1 MEITTY
7 KEDDVTIFAIV
18 GRMDA
23 SNASEF
29 ETVVNKEVEEG
40 ANKFVVDL
48 SKLEYISSAGL
59 RSMLLLAKATKKNGG
74 SSVLSGLT
82 SIVAEVFRISGFLTI
97 FKAYDTLEEAI
108 QS

>member
-1 MEITTY
+1 MKISTQKQNDTT
-7 KEDDVTIFAIV
+7 ILAII

-29 ETVVNKEVEEG
+29 ETAINTELEEG

-48 SKLEYISSAGL
+48 SQLEYISSAGL
-59 RSMLLLAKATKKNGG
+59 RSMLLLAKATKKSGG

-82 SIVAEVFRISGFLTI
+82 SVVAEVFRISGFLTI
-97 FKAYDTLEEAI
+97 FKAYDTVEEALEA
-108 QS
+108 